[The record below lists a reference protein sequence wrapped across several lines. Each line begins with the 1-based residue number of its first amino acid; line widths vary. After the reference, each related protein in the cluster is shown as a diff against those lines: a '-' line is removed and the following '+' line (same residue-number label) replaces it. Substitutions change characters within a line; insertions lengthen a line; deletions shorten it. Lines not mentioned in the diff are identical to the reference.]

1 MSDRLTAP
9 NASPEPDA
17 GGAALFPTLFSPL
30 ALGPITLKNR
40 IVNSA
45 HATGFALAGR
55 YTERLRAYHRARARG
70 GAAVLVSQ
78 ATSVTADY
86 LDLNAASD
94 AIVEDYMSLL
104 DDIHRFD
111 CRYFVELNHPG
122 RQSVY
127 TGSGAQLYV
136 APSPMPVRSHGW
148 DWRVP
153 HELSETEIWDII
165 SLFRAAARR
174 CRLGGVDGIELHF
187 AHGNLPEQFMSPA
200 TNRRKDRWGG
210 PLADR
215 LRFSFEVARAVREE
229 VGQELVVGCRMT
241 GGSRDSSPLEQSE
254 LLEIMGA
261 VDAWGILDY
270 ISVSFGHYSDLR
282 NTALNIPNLQFEP
295 GLGRSEGKLIRGVVK
310 QPVFLVGR
318 INHPEIAEE
327 LLQEGACDAVV
338 MARALIA
345 DADLPRKAREGRS
358 GRIRPCVGAMNCY
371 DRYGKGR
378 GVSCIYNPVAGRE
391 EWWTDDPPPTSH
403 PKHVLVIGAGP
414 GGLECARVLAE
425 RGHYVTVQEREDEPG
440 GLVRY
445 ATRVVERRELGII
458 ITWLYDR
465 CIEAGVTFGFGVT
478 VTAAA
483 VSASTVDC
491 VVVASGSRLRQK
503 SDVNRHGIEILSVYD
518 IFRGT
523 KRRHGHVLVVDDA
536 SDWVGFSAAY
546 LLARTATAVTYVTS
560 AVYPGLDF
568 DLPSWSEFYRVL
580 GDLGV
585 TFRSLARVDS
595 IKSDAVLIRDV
606 VAGQVASIEG
616 VTAMVQIEPRTAVD
630 DLYRRSVSLES
641 AAAMYLIGDAV
652 APRGIEEAVYEGH
665 ATARLI

>member
-1 MSDRLTAP
+1 VSERLTAS

-17 GGAALFPTLFSPL
+17 RGAARYPTLFSPL

-45 HATGFALAGR
+45 HATGFARAGR

-78 ATSVTADY
+78 ATSVSADY
-86 LDLNAASD
+86 VDLNAASD
-94 AIVEDYMSLL
+94 AIVEDYTSLL

-111 CRYFVELNHPG
+111 CRYFVELFHPG
-122 RQSVY
+122 RLSDY

-136 APSPMPVRSHGW
+136 APSPVPVRAHGW

-153 HELSETEIWDII
+153 HELGEDEIWDII
-165 SLFRAAARR
+165 ALFRAAARR

-187 AHGNLPEQFMSPA
+187 AHGNLPEQFMSAA

-210 PLADR
+210 ALADR
-215 LRFSFEVARAVREE
+215 IRFAFEVARAVREE
-229 VGQELVVGCRMT
+229 VGQDLVVGCRLT
-241 GGSRDSSPLEQSE
+241 GGTRDSSPLEESE
-254 LLEIMGA
+254 LLEIMRA
-261 VDAWGILDY
+261 VDAWGMLDY

-282 NTALNIPNLQFEP
+282 NTSLNIPNLQFEP

-310 QPVFLVGR
+310 QPLFLVGR

-345 DADLPRKAREGRS
+345 DADLPRKALDGRS
-358 GRIRPCVGAMNCY
+358 ERIRPCVGAMNCY

-391 EWWTDDPPPTSH
+391 EWWTDDPPPTSQ
-403 PKHVLVIGAGP
+403 PKHVLVVGAGP

-425 RGHYVTVQEREDEPG
+425 RGHHVTVQEREDEPG

-445 ATRVVERRELGII
+445 ATRVAERRELGTII
-458 ITWLYDR
+458 SWLYDR
-465 CIEAGVTFGFGVT
+465 CIAAGVTFELGVT

-483 VSASTVDC
+483 LTASSADC
-491 VVVASGSRLRQK
+491 VVVASGSHVRENTN
-503 SDVNRHGIEILSVYD
+503 VNARGIELLSVHD

-523 KRRHGHVLVVDDA
+523 KHSHGHVVVVDDVG
-536 SDWVGFSAAY
+536 DWVGLSAAY
-546 LLARTATAVTYVTS
+546 LLARRATAVTYVTG
-560 AVYPGLDF
+560 AVYPGVDLDR
-568 DLPSWSEFYRVL
+568 PSWTEFYRVL
-580 GDLGV
+580 VDRGV
-585 TFRSLARVDS
+585 TFRSLATLDS
-595 IKSDAVLIRDV
+595 ISNGTILVRDV
-606 VAGQVASIEG
+606 VAGQVVSIDG
-616 VTAMVQIEPRTAVD
+616 VAAMVQIEARKAD
-630 DLYRRSVSLES
+630 DLYRRSSSSES
-641 AAAMYLIGDAV
+641 APGMYLIGDAV

-665 ATARLI
+665 ATARRI

>member
-1 MSDRLTAP
+1 M
-9 NASPEPDA
+9 
-17 GGAALFPTLFSPL
+17 
-30 ALGPITLKNR
+30 
-40 IVNSA
+40 
-45 HATGFALAGR
+45 
-55 YTERLRAYHRARARG
+55 
-70 GAAVLVSQ
+70 
-78 ATSVTADY
+78 
-86 LDLNAASD
+86 
-94 AIVEDYMSLL
+94 
-104 DDIHRFD
+104 
-111 CRYFVELNHPG
+111 
-122 RQSVY
+122 
-127 TGSGAQLYV
+127 
-136 APSPMPVRSHGW
+136 
-148 DWRVP
+148 
-153 HELSETEIWDII
+153 
-165 SLFRAAARR
+165 
-174 CRLGGVDGIELHF
+174 
-187 AHGNLPEQFMSPA
+187 
-200 TNRRKDRWGG
+200 
-210 PLADR
+210 ADR

-295 GLGRSEGKLIRGVVK
+295 GLWRSEGKLIRGVVK

-358 GRIRPCVGAMNCY
+358 GKIRPCVGAMNCY

-445 ATRVVERRELGII
+445 ATRIVERRELGII
-458 ITWLYDR
+458 ISWLYDR

-503 SDVNRHGIEILSVYD
+503 RDVNRHGIEFLSVYD
-518 IFRGT
+518 IFRCI
-523 KRRHGHVLVVDDA
+523 KRRHGHVVVVDDA

-595 IKSDAVLIRDV
+595 INSDTVLIRDV